1 MKKILLFTFC
11 FLLFT
16 SSLLAQEEEKEK
28 KLVFDGYLSGMQ
40 NFQFAEIDEDWLI
53 DNQFHN
59 RLNFNYYANEFL
71 TFSAQFRNRFMYGDN
86 IRLNPNYGDNFETDL
101 GFFDLSSNI
110 LEEKSFL
117 LNTQVDRIYMNFEK
131 NKLSLRIGRQR
142 INWGRTFAWNPNDIF
157 NAYSFFDFDYV
168 ERAGSDAIRLQYYT
182 SDVSNIDLA
191 VKLNNDTNI
200 TAAALFHFNKWN
212 YDWQILGGIYNQND
226 VVLGAGWAGNIKSLS
241 FRGEMSYFRDK
252 DNFLDTTGIFVSSL
266 SFDYMLPNELML
278 QAEILYSKKNN
289 NNIANIMEQFAGTVT
304 AKNLSISEW
313 NAFVSMQYPV
323 TPLLSASLSGMYFF
337 DQKGIFLGP
346 SIDYSVKEN
355 LDFSFVTQFF
365 TLKTALEPNL
375 PKERVNYFFGFL
387 RLKRSF

>member
-1 MKKILLFTFC
+1 MNKTILFTFI
-11 FLLFT
+11 FSLFT
-16 SSLLAQEEEKEK
+16 LTLLAQEEEKEK

-40 NFQFAEIDEDWLI
+40 NFQFAEIDKDWLI

-59 RLNFNYYANEFL
+59 RLNFNYYANENL
-71 TFSAQFRNRFMYGDN
+71 TFSAQFRNRLMYGDN
-86 IRLNPNYGDNFETDL
+86 VRMNPNYAELFETDL
-101 GFFDLSSNI
+101 GFFDLSTNI
-110 LEEKSFL
+110 ATGNTYV
-117 LNTQVDRIYMNFEK
+117 LNSQLDRVYMNFEK

-182 SDVSNIDLA
+182 SNVSNIDLA
-191 VKLNNDTNI
+191 VKLDNDTNI

-226 VVLGAGWAGNIKSLS
+226 VVVGAGWAGNIKSLS

-252 DNFLDTTGIFVSSL
+252 DNFADTTGIFVSSL
-266 SFDYMLPNELML
+266 SFDYMLSNELML
-278 QAEILYSKKNN
+278 QAEILYSKKDNN
-289 NNIANIMEQFAGTVT
+289 NTASIMEQFAGTVT

-313 NAFVSMQYPV
+313 NVFVSMQYPI

-365 TLKTALEPNL
+365 TLKTKLDPTL
-375 PKERVNYFFGFL
+375 PEERVNYFFGFL